1 HATWQHFHY
10 FPSALV
16 GSGLLTMSKYPITD
30 AHFHKFRMQGK
41 PEDILH
47 GDYYAGK
54 GVGLTRIDTPQGL
67 IDVYNCH
74 THAQY
79 NPDNDN
85 EYALYTE
92 TNLYEVARFI
102 DSHSGASP
110 VILCGDLNT
119 RPNQEGYK
127 IITQLGALVD
137 TFHELHI
144 QHPITSAKDNPYTQ
158 SDNQCLD
165 YVLVRNASVQSIDLV
180 MTENL
185 SGDILAYSDHY
196 G

>member
-1 HATWQHFHY
+1 
-10 FPSALV
+10 
-16 GSGLLTMSKYPITD
+16 
-30 AHFHKFRMQGK
+30 
-41 PEDILH
+41 
-47 GDYYAGK
+47 
-54 GVGLTRIDTPQGL
+54 
-67 IDVYNCH
+67 
-74 THAQY
+74 
-79 NPDNDN
+79 
-85 EYALYTE
+85 
-92 TNLYEVARFI
+92 
-102 DSHSGASP
+102 GASP

-196 G
+196 GLLAVVGLNGTRLHQENSQIAWVIELLYQRVSDGLLDIEAQQ